1 MTTVPLLRVREA
13 EFELPHSV
21 YVFAGYTQQY
31 YVFAAFT
38 IKINVLVNF
47 TQCLK

>member
-1 MTTVPLLRVREA
+1 MREA

-31 YVFAAFT
+31 NVFAAFT
-38 IKINVLVNF
+38 IKINMFANF

>member
-1 MTTVPLLRVREA
+1 MPLLRVREA

-31 YVFAAFT
+31 NVFAAFT

-47 TQCLK
+47 T

>member
-1 MTTVPLLRVREA
+1 MREA
-13 EFELPHSV
+13 EFEFPHSV

-31 YVFAAFT
+31 YMFAAFT

>member
-1 MTTVPLLRVREA
+1 MKKSREA
-13 EFELPHSV
+13 GFELPHSV

-31 YVFAAFT
+31 VFAAFT
-38 IKINVLVNF
+38 IKINTIADF